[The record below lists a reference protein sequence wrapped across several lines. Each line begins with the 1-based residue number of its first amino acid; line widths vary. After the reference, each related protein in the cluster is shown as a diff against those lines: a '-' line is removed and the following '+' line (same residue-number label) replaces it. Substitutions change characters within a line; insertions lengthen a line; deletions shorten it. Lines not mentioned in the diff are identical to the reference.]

1 MSRFKK
7 EFWLFVF
14 FVLFTMFFGWLLGWI
29 FETSYTKSTAMTILY
44 YVIFRV
50 GFNFGYEDGEKK
62 GYERGVENGISH
74 HLRLLKDFMLSSK
87 SEVLY
92 KAFNA
97 FLVFAEKESGKNVI
111 IKPTFKFTSGD
122 IIESKKENGI
132 KYKIKRVGILNEIG
146 SFDYLCECLFEGYE
160 GKERLMQ
167 YDKVDENFK
176 VVDHEACEV

>member
-1 MSRFKK
+1 MEWWR
-7 EFWLFVF
+7 W
-14 FVLFTMFFGWLLGWI
+14 
-29 FETSYTKSTAMTILY
+29 Y
-44 YVIFRV
+44 
-50 GFNFGYEDGEKK
+50 NFGLYIALCVVFMYVSYKN
-62 GYERGVENGISH
+62 RENG
-74 HLRLLKDFMLSSK
+74 LVLLL
-87 SEVLY
+87 
-92 KAFNA
+92 A

-176 VVDHEACEV
+176 VVDHEACDV